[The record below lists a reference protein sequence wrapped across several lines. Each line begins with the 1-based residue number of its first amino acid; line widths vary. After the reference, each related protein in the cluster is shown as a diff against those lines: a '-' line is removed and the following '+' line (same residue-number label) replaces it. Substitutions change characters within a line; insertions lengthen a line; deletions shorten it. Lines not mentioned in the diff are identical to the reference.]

1 MQEWAHPP
9 PPPQKEPTN
18 YLLLFAYINGFHSS
32 KSVGT
37 ISYNAQLSK
46 WKKKKMKQLLLQNKN
61 STGKKKDN
69 YGTFL
74 GLSPRIYLHIQQFKL

>member
-1 MQEWAHPP
+1 
-9 PPPQKEPTN
+9 
-18 YLLLFAYINGFHSS
+18 
-32 KSVGT
+32 
-37 ISYNAQLSK
+37 
-46 WKKKKMKQLLLQNKN
+46 MKQLLLQNKN